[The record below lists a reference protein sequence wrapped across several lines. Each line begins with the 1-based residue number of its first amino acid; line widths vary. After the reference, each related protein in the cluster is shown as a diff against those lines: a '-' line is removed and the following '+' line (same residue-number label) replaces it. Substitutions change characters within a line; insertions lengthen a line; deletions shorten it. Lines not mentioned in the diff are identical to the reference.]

1 MKVLTLTLAALATLG
16 ATPALA
22 AVSASPA
29 ALAAAG
35 GHGFSFTVEGFYII
49 DFVILV
55 VLLWAVLK
63 GPIKKYLMQRHD
75 KVLFEMEAATRLRK
89 EAEARLA
96 ELDRMMSG
104 LEAEIGKVRDQFRAD
119 GEREKAR
126 ILAEAEVGADKIR
139 QNAKKTLEQEMAVL
153 REQLEDEL
161 VKSVLESTEAKVR
174 QRLDQATQK
183 RLATSYVDSLEKLQS
198 LGKAA

>member
-1 MKVLTLTLAALATLG
+1 MKALALTLALTLS
-16 ATPALA
+16 ASPVLA

-29 ALAAAG
+29 VLAAAE

-63 GPIKKYLMQRHD
+63 GPIKKYLMARHD
-75 KVLFEMEAATRLRK
+75 KFLAEMETAKRLRA
-89 EAEARLA
+89 EAELKLA

-104 LEAEIGKVRDQFRAD
+104 LESEIAAIREQFRAD

-126 ILAEAEVGADKIR
+126 ILAEAKAGSDKIR
-139 QNAKKTLEQEMAVL
+139 GNAKKALEQEMAVL
-153 REQLEDEL
+153 REQLENEL
-161 VKSVLESTEAKVR
+161 VQSVLETTEAKVR

-183 RLATSYVDSLEKLQS
+183 RLATTYVDSLEKLDS

>member
-1 MKVLTLTLAALATLG
+1 MKALALTLALTLTAPPVLAAE
-16 ATPALA
+16 
-22 AVSASPA
+22 
-29 ALAAAG
+29 

-63 GPIKKYLMQRHD
+63 GPIKKYLMARHD
-75 KVLFEMEAATRLRK
+75 KFLAEMETAKRLRA
-89 EAEARLA
+89 EAELKLA
-96 ELDRMMSG
+96 ELDKMMSG
-104 LEAEIGKVRDQFRAD
+104 LESEIAAIREQFRAD

-126 ILAEAEVGADKIR
+126 ILAEAEAGADKIR
-139 QNAKKTLEQEMAVL
+139 GNAKKTLEQEMAVL
-153 REQLEDEL
+153 REQLENEL
-161 VKSVLESTEAKVR
+161 VQSVLETTEAKVR

-183 RLATSYVDSLEKLQS
+183 RLATTYVDSLEKLDS

>member
-1 MKVLTLTLAALATLG
+1 MKALALTVALTL
-16 ATPALA
+16 
-22 AVSASPA
+22 SASPV
-29 ALAAAG
+29 LAAE

-63 GPIKKYLMQRHD
+63 GPIKKYLMARHD
-75 KVLFEMEAATRLRK
+75 KFLAEMNAAKRLRE
-89 EAEARLA
+89 EAEVKLA
-96 ELDRMMSG
+96 ELDKMMSG
-104 LEAEIGKVRDQFRAD
+104 LEAEIGQIRDQFRAD

-126 ILAEAEVGADKIR
+126 LLAEAEVGADKIR
-139 QNAKKTLEQEMAVL
+139 QNAKKALEQEMAVL
-153 REQLEDEL
+153 REQLEAEL
-161 VKSVLESTEAKVR
+161 VQSVLEATEAKVR

-183 RLATSYVDSLEKLQS
+183 RLASTYVDSLEKLDS